1 MNKYIPIP
9 LNLVQLDVKEG
20 EVFYRR
26 YFHYFIWKGDC
37 VYDSDSQGVRCTKL
51 RCQKKIGNRFK
62 LFVYVAPGDFY
73 RAIYFILDTKDRILY
88 QSDAID
94 NPQRDRLISFMM
106 YLNEYGSLS
115 EIQKQ
120 NKEFQDNLEFNPAD
134 GI

>member
-1 MNKYIPIP
+1 M
-9 LNLVQLDVKEG
+9 
-20 EVFYRR
+20 
-26 YFHYFIWKGDC
+26 
-37 VYDSDSQGVRCTKL
+37 
-51 RCQKKIGNRFK
+51 
-62 LFVYVAPGDFY
+62 VYVATEDFY

-120 NKEFQDNLEFNPAD
+120 NKEFQDNLEFDPTE